1 MVQSYE
7 LMLVVLVE
15 FLVQVDLVEEDTR
28 EEEVT
33 VEQNRVEMVTV
44 R

>member
-1 MVQSYE
+1 
-7 LMLVVLVE
+7 MLVVLVE
-15 FLVQVDLVEEDTR
+15 FLVQVDLVVEDTR

-33 VEQNRVEMVTV
+33 VEQNRVEMVIV

>member
-1 MVQSYE
+1 
-7 LMLVVLVE
+7 MLVVLVE
-15 FLVQVDLVEEDTR
+15 FLVQVDLVVEDTR
-28 EEEVT
+28 EEEVI

>member
-1 MVQSYE
+1 
-7 LMLVVLVE
+7 MLVVLVE